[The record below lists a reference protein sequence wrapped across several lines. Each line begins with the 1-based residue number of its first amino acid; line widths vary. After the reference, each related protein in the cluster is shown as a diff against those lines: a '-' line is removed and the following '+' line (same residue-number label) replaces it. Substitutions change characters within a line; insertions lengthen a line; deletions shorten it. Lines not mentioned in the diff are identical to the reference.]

1 MIYVLDIEG
10 ISEGGNTKW
19 ESIKWGK
26 LGLGTGKIDI
36 SIHYETL
43 HENAIFPSLQLV
55 SFQHLLR
62 NSCAVPE
69 KSLMR
74 AGMYIHTHTHIQAH
88 IHIYIHMLYIHMH
101 IHINYMYINF
111 IYIKNT

>member
-74 AGMYIHTHTHIQAH
+74 AGMYIHTHTHIYRH
-88 IHIYIHMLYIHMH
+88 TFIFTYICYIYIC
-101 IHINYMYINF
+101 
-111 IYIKNT
+111 IYI